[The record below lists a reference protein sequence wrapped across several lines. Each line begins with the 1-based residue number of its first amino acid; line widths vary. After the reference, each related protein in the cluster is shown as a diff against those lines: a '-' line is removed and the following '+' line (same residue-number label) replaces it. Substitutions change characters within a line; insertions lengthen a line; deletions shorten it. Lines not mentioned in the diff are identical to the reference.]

1 MNEMVYIRF
10 SALVLIAILPFWA
23 GLFWGLMCNGALH
36 FNWWGWYK
44 KVKNNWLNE
53 WRAAKKRQSI
63 GYKRQ

>member
-1 MNEMVYIRF
+1 MNEMIWIRF
-10 SALVLIAILPFWA
+10 SALVLIAILPFWV
-23 GLFWGLMCNGALH
+23 GFFWGLVCKETLH

-44 KVKNNWLNE
+44 KVKNYWLVE